1 MDGFF
6 GDDAQV
12 TVIVIPRHSRA
23 GGNPTHDGGILSN
36 GDGAFLRGSWVDR
49 WSLRSPPARE

>member
-1 MDGFF
+1 MRHLPK
-6 GDDAQV
+6 
-12 TVIVIPRHSRA
+12 TLSHSRA
-23 GGNPTHDGGILSN
+23 GGNPTHDGDILSN